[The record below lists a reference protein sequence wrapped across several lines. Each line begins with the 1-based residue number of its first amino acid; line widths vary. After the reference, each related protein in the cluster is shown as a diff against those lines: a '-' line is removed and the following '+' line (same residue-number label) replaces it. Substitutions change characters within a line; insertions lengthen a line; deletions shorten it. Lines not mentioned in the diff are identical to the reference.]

1 MTSTIRLTAPAKV
14 NLFLGVHGET
24 DERGYHRVDSVMSSI
39 DLVDQV
45 LISPAASLSVTC
57 IPAASFPQED
67 NSAYRAAVAMGDAFR
82 RKPSFEI
89 VIDKH
94 IPQRSG
100 MGGASADAAAVI
112 LGLCDIWGID
122 TNDPRVDELARGIGA
137 DVPFFLYG
145 PPAYLAGAGDDIVE
159 EFPSLAGVPVVV
171 VMPDGPGVTA
181 KEAYEAFDEN
191 PVPAGDPR
199 ELFKA
204 LRAHDVVLAAS
215 LFENNLGP
223 IAERIVL
230 DDAAIREWLS
240 GRDGVL
246 NALVTGSGSCVYAV
260 CESPDV
266 ATAIAKEAQTS
277 KGWWSYAGEMVG
289 EGPTIVS

>member
-122 TNDPRVDELARGIGA
+122 TNDPRVTLAQRGRG
-137 DVPFFLYG
+137 
-145 PPAYLAGAGDDIVE
+145 
-159 EFPSLAGVPVVV
+159 SR
-171 VMPDGPGVTA
+171 
-181 KEAYEAFDEN
+181 N
-191 PVPAGDPR
+191 R
-199 ELFKA
+199 S
-204 LRAHDVVLAAS
+204 S
-215 LFENNLGP
+215 LFPPPHGTCEMP
-223 IAERIVL
+223 WTIVMSRGGRSGCSCG
-230 DDAAIREWLS
+230 AANPCKHRLKIVFNFRV
-240 GRDGVL
+240 RYMKD
-246 NALVTGSGSCVYAV
+246 LVTCV
-260 CESPDV
+260 
-266 ATAIAKEAQTS
+266 
-277 KGWWSYAGEMVG
+277 
-289 EGPTIVS
+289 